1 MPVTLVAELLSQ
13 HRGLFALAVTGM
25 VVLALLIS
33 GSRSASQR
41 RHRRYQKQA
50 ARALLRL
57 PQLRDEAA
65 RIAWLRR
72 MNPYVFEEMLLTA
85 LSRQGL
91 RIQRNVRYSGDGGAD
106 GQVWINGRR
115 WLIQAKRY
123 SATISAAHVS
133 AFGLLTEREGCPG
146 LFVHTGRTGE
156 VSREAFRRYDSI
168 ILISGQRL
176 LRLLAGDRRWMD
188 TLNRPPYSP
197 VIRHNHHKV
206 PAPSSVVRVKKE
218 QYHAKNTVFPSRSHL

>member
-1 MPVTLVAELLSQ
+1 MPVSLIAELLNQ
-13 HRGLFALAVTGM
+13 HRGLFVLAMAAV
-25 VVLALLIS
+25 VVLAIIVL
-33 GSRSASQR
+33 RPRTVSQR

-65 RIAWLRR
+65 RIAWLRK

-91 RIQRNVRYSGDGGAD
+91 RIQRNDRYSGDNGSD

-133 AFGLLTEREGCPG
+133 AFGLLSEREGCPG

-156 VSREAFRRYDSI
+156 VSREAFRHYNGI
-168 ILISGQRL
+168 MLISGQRL
-176 LRLLAGDRRWMD
+176 LWLLAGDRRWMD
-188 TLNRPPYSP
+188 TLNRPQYSP
-197 VIRHNHHKV
+197 IIRQHYRKE
-206 PAPSSVVRVKKE
+206 PTSSPIIRD
-218 QYHAKNTVFPSRSHL
+218 

>member
-1 MPVTLVAELLSQ
+1 MIPLTLIVELLSQ
-13 HRGLFALAVTGM
+13 HRGMAALLTACAV
-25 VVLALLIS
+25 ALVMLIS
-33 GSRSASQR
+33 GPRTVSQR

-50 ARALLRL
+50 TRALLRL

-65 RIAWLRR
+65 RTVWLRK

-91 RIQRNVRYSGDGGAD
+91 RIQRNARYSGDGGAD
-106 GQVWINGRR
+106 GKVWINGRC

-156 VSREAFRRYDSI
+156 VSREAFRRYDDI

-176 LRLLAGDRRWMD
+176 LWLLAGDRRWMD
-188 TLNRPPYSP
+188 SLNSSPYRPAL
-197 VIRHNHHKV
+197 RHNY
-206 PAPSSVVRVKKE
+206 RKE
-218 QYHAKNTVFPSRSHL
+218 QMLTGRRSE

>member
-1 MPVTLVAELLSQ
+1 MPVSLIAELLSQ
-13 HRGLFALAVTGM
+13 HRGLFALTLAGTVALTLM
-25 VVLALLIS
+25 VLRPRTV
-33 GSRSASQR
+33 SQR

-65 RIAWLRR
+65 RTVWLRK

-91 RIQRNVRYSGDGGAD
+91 RIQRNARYSGDGGAD
-106 GQVWINGRR
+106 GKVWINGRC

-133 AFGLLTEREGCPG
+133 AFGLLTEREGYPG

-156 VSREAFRRYDSI
+156 VSREAFRRYDGI

-176 LRLLAGDRRWMD
+176 LWLLAGDRRWMD
-188 TLNRPPYSP
+188 TLNKPPHSP
-197 VIRHNHHKV
+197 VIRQRGRKE
-206 PAPSSVVRVKKE
+206 PTPSPIIRD
-218 QYHAKNTVFPSRSHL
+218 

>member
-1 MPVTLVAELLSQ
+1 MPVSLIAELVSP
-13 HRGLFALAVTGM
+13 HRGAFALMVAGM
-25 VVLALLIS
+25 VVLFLLPFTR
-33 GSRSASQR
+33 RSVSQR

-57 PQLRDEAA
+57 PQLRDDAA
-65 RIAWLRR
+65 RMVWLRK
-72 MNPYVFEEMLLTA
+72 MNPYVFEEMRLTA

-91 RIQRNVRYSGDGGAD
+91 RIQRNARYSGDGGAD
-106 GQVWINGRR
+106 GQVWVNGRR

-123 SATISAAHVS
+123 SATISATHVS

-168 ILISGQRL
+168 RLISGQNL
-176 LRLLAGDRRWMD
+176 LWLLSGDRRWMGRLSEASQHQ
-188 TLNRPPYSP
+188 TSP
-197 VIRHNHHKV
+197 CDM
-206 PAPSSVVRVKKE
+206 PAPPFSPSACPGKE
-218 QYHAKNTVFPSRSHL
+218 I